1 MKKSNLFIMSLIGAA
16 LLVHPALAEE
26 VPAAAAPAPSSSSGG
41 VLGAIQEGGIWM
53 APIIACLFIGF
64 AIALERLIVV
74 LGKRMSSKLFMG
86 KVFDAIEKG
95 DINEAKSACGIYSGK
110 TLAVVINA
118 GLLKANRTD
127 VEIQSALDAAAA
139 SEYPKLTKR
148 ASFLPMIANVATLS
162 GLLGTIIGLIESFD
176 ALSSDAIK
184 PDEKTKALA
193 AGISKAM
200 YTTAGG
206 LIAAIPILIMNS
218 IIVAITTGILD
229 DVDAAS
235 MECLNKLRTRKV
247 DSAGKNLAK

>member
-1 MKKSNLFIMSLIGAA
+1 MKKSNLLLLSFIGGTLFANP
-16 LLVHPALAEE
+16 VFAEE
-26 VPAAAAPAPSSSSGG
+26 AAAESSGG
-41 VLGAIQEGGIWM
+41 GVFGAIQEGGIWM
-53 APIIACLFIGF
+53 VPIVACLFIGL
-64 AIALERLIVV
+64 AIAIERLLVV
-74 LGKRMSSKLFMG
+74 LRKRMSSTQLMG
-86 KVFDAIEKG
+86 TVTTAIMQNNIE
-95 DINEAKSACGIYSGK
+95 EARSACQKHEGK
-110 TLAVVINA
+110 TLANVIHA
-118 GLLKANRTD
+118 GLVKANRTD

-139 SEYPKLTKR
+139 SEYPSLTKR

-162 GLLGTIIGLIESFD
+162 GLLGTIIGLIESFA

-206 LIAAIPILIMNS
+206 LIAAIPILILNS

-235 MECLNKLRTRKV
+235 MECMNKLRARKV
-247 DSAGKNLAK
+247 DRADKALAK